1 MAESFIDRLVRRQ
14 NWLDGL
20 ADFLQKLIGGAYNGL
35 GAPGR
40 ALKNLLHGTTVLGH
54 PLHPAV
60 TDLPMGAWTVGVIL
74 EYLSVYGHAVP
85 AEAGN
90 IALLAGVVVAL
101 LATATGYTDFHE
113 TVDHERRLALAH
125 GLTMTIV
132 VLAEIVA
139 VILGWTGGDSPQPLA
154 IGFATAGLLVA
165 YVGGYLGGHVVFS
178 MGTAVNHNAFFA
190 GPADFVAVGS
200 SDAFP
205 EGEMRRV
212 QVEDLPVLLVR
223 QRGKLCAIGAV
234 CSHAGGPLDEGT
246 LENGAVTCPWHGS
259 VFDVCTGAVKG
270 GPATF
275 DEPQLVVR
283 EVDGRVSVKPAV
295 PLH

>member
-14 NWLDGL
+14 NWLDRL
-20 ADFLQKLIGGAYNGL
+20 ADFLQKVIGAAYTGL

-40 ALKNLLHGTTVLGH
+40 ALKNLLHGSTLLGH

-60 TDLPMGAWTVGVIL
+60 TDLPIGAWTAGVIL

-85 AEAGN
+85 AEAGD
-90 IALLAGVVVAL
+90 IALLTGVVAAL

-125 GLTMTIV
+125 GLTMTVV
-132 VLAEIVA
+132 VLAEIAA
-139 VILGWTGGDSPQPLA
+139 VILGWIGGDGTRPLA
-154 IGFATAGLLVA
+154 IGFATAGLLLA
-165 YVGGYLGGHVVFS
+165 FAGGYLGGHVVFS
-178 MGTAVNHNAFFA
+178 VGTAVNHNAFFA
-190 GPADFVAVGS
+190 GPADFVTVGS

-205 EGEMRRV
+205 EGEMHRV
-212 QVEDLPVLLVR
+212 MVDDLPVLLVR
-223 QRGKLCAIGAV
+223 RHGKLCAIGAV
-234 CSHAGGPLDEGT
+234 CSHAGGPLDEGG
-246 LENGAVTCPWHGS
+246 LEDGNVTCPWHGS

-275 DEPQLVVR
+275 PEPQLVVR
-283 EVDGRVSVKPAV
+283 EIDGRVSVKPAV